1 MLVLLHEMR
10 QNAKMLAVWSVVIGG
25 MVVLCVA
32 MFPDISAQSEDFT
45 AMFSSLGVFT
55 EAFGM
60 DQLSIGEPLGFF
72 GVECGAV
79 LGIGGAFFAAYLGV
93 RMLSKEES
101 EHTAEFLLTHPVSRA
116 GVVAAKLG
124 GRGGVHRAAERLRGR
139 LFGRV
144 VRGH

>member
-1 MLVLLHEMR
+1 MMVFLHEMR

-93 RMLSKEES
+93 RMLSC
-101 EHTAEFLLTHPVSRA
+101 LLYTSSSLPCPRRKWPRTIRSS
-116 GVVAAKLG
+116 
-124 GRGGVHRAAERLRGR
+124 
-139 LFGRV
+139 
-144 VRGH
+144 

>member
-1 MLVLLHEMR
+1 MMVFLHEMR

-60 DQLSIGEPLGFF
+60 DQLSIGE
-72 GVECGAV
+72 
-79 LGIGGAFFAAYLGV
+79 
-93 RMLSKEES
+93 RWRTRSKK
-101 EHTAEFLLTHPVSRA
+101 TANASPQLTPTS
-116 GVVAAKLG
+116 
-124 GRGGVHRAAERLRGR
+124 
-139 LFGRV
+139 
-144 VRGH
+144 

>member
-1 MLVLLHEMR
+1 MMVFLHEMR

-79 LGIGGAFFAAYLGV
+79 LGIGAYGGI
-93 RMLSKEES
+93 S
-101 EHTAEFLLTHPVSRA
+101 AHPSGQPCGCGRREA
-116 GVVAAKLG
+116 G

>member
-1 MLVLLHEMR
+1 MMVFLHEMR

-79 LGIGGAFFAAYLGV
+79 LGIGGAFFAAYLGAV
-93 RMLSKEES
+93 SY
-101 EHTAEFLLTHPVSRA
+101 THLRRRRTSCWWAPSR
-116 GVVAAKLG
+116 
-124 GRGGVHRAAERLRGR
+124 RRRL
-139 LFGRV
+139 V
-144 VRGH
+144 